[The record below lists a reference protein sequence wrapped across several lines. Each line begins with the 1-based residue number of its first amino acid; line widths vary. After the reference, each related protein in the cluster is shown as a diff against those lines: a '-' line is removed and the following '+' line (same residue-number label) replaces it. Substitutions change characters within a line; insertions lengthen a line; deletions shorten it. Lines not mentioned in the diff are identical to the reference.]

1 MFFPACFDAPGALSN
16 RTVQTAF
23 PAFHLAP
30 ESSYSVVHS
39 GVHRSK
45 PQPPMAEQKDKG
57 TGKSFFDSLPSY
69 LAGFAAVATA
79 TVAVLTYLNH
89 HDAET
94 TPITEPEVNLEHV
107 GAVPSVEVRARPT
120 QPGGAS
126 ATGASQAK
134 PTLGSALHPARC
146 ASYVGTWQLSSG
158 ELLTFNDDER
168 VEVRASADAAPR
180 FGRYNCSGRN
190 EEILYLMI
198 DREGTLTFTESGDG
212 KLYQRTDQRSTT
224 APLTATRAPAK

>member
-1 MFFPACFDAPGALSN
+1 
-16 RTVQTAF
+16 
-23 PAFHLAP
+23 
-30 ESSYSVVHS
+30 
-39 GVHRSK
+39 
-45 PQPPMAEQKDKG
+45 MAEQQDKD
-57 TGKSFFDSLPSY
+57 TRKSFFNSLPSY

-89 HDAET
+89 KDVET
-94 TPITEPEVNLEHV
+94 TPITEPEVSHESV
-107 GAVPSVEVRARPT
+107 GAVPSVEVRARPAQT
-120 QPGGAS
+120 APAPGTPGKTAP
-126 ATGASQAK
+126 QAK

-190 EEILYLMI
+190 EEILYLLM

-212 KLYQRTDQRSTT
+212 KLYQRITDQRSTT